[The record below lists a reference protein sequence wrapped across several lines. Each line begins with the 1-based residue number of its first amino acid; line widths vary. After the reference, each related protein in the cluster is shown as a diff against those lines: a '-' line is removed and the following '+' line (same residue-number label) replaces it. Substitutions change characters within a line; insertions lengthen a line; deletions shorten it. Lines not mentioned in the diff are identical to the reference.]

1 MDELLLL
8 TSRNTDF
15 SRSAA
20 LCFVETWLSERTPHH
35 AVELA
40 GFKLMRADRSA
51 ELSGKSKGGGVCFYI
66 NERWCTDVTVLK
78 EFCSPLLET
87 LFINCRPFYS
97 PREFSSI
104 VMAAVYIPP
113 HARASEAT
121 QMLADQVTD
130 MEKLLPNSLIIVLG
144 DLNRAN
150 LAHELPRYRQHVTCP
165 TRGAQT
171 LDHCYTVIKDAYH
184 SAARAALGLSDH
196 CLVHLIPAYRQK
208 LKTSKPVVRT
218 VRKWTVESRQ
228 DLQACFDC
236 TDWGAFEAA
245 TSDLHELT
253 DTVTSYISFCEDL
266 CVQTKTFCT
275 YNNDKPWFTPN
286 LRRLRKVKEEAY
298 RSGDR
303 ELFRQTRNTL
313 NREVRKARRCY
324 GENLKRHLSANPDPS
339 TVWKEAAPALQVR
352 EEEVRQMFRRQKTRK
367 APGPD
372 GVSPSCLKVC
382 AEQLAPTFARI
393 FNRSLELCERLVLNH
408 LKEVTGPLLDPL
420 QFAYRANR
428 SVDDAVN
435 MGLHYILHHLDT
447 PGTYARILFV
457 DFSSAFNTIA
467 PDILQQKLIQL
478 AVPASTCQWITSFL
492 TNRRQRV
499 RLGGIT
505 SDTRTTNT
513 GAPQGCVLSP
523 LLFSLYTNDF
533 SSGDSPVK
541 LLKYADDT
549 TLIGLIQDG
558 DETAY
563 RQEVERLVH
572 WCSQNHL
579 ELNSLK
585 TVEMTVDFR
594 RDPSPLLPLTIR
606 SNTIL
611 STDTFNFLGTTIS
624 RDLKWTGHID
634 SVRKKAQQR
643 LYFLRQ
649 LKKFNLPRELLKT
662 FYTAII
668 QSVLCTSITVWFG
681 SASKQDK
688 HRLQRTIRTAE
699 KIIGINLPSIQDLYL
714 SRTRNRA
721 RNISTDPSHPGCS
734 LFELLPSGR
743 RYRARYAKTSRHR
756 DSFFPQAVALMNS
769 HHS

>member
-1 MDELLLL
+1 
-8 TSRNTDF
+8 
-15 SRSAA
+15 
-20 LCFVETWLSERTPHH
+20 
-35 AVELA
+35 
-40 GFKLMRADRSA
+40 
-51 ELSGKSKGGGVCFYI
+51 
-66 NERWCTDVTVLK
+66 
-78 EFCSPLLET
+78 
-87 LFINCRPFYS
+87 
-97 PREFSSI
+97 
-104 VMAAVYIPP
+104 
-113 HARASEAT
+113 
-121 QMLADQVTD
+121 
-130 MEKLLPNSLIIVLG
+130 
-144 DLNRAN
+144 
-150 LAHELPRYRQHVTCP
+150 
-165 TRGAQT
+165 
-171 LDHCYTVIKDAYH
+171 
-184 SAARAALGLSDH
+184 
-196 CLVHLIPAYRQK
+196 
-208 LKTSKPVVRT
+208 
-218 VRKWTVESRQ
+218 
-228 DLQACFDC
+228 
-236 TDWGAFEAA
+236 
-245 TSDLHELT
+245 
-253 DTVTSYISFCEDL
+253 
-266 CVQTKTFCT
+266 
-275 YNNDKPWFTPN
+275 
-286 LRRLRKVKEEAY
+286 
-298 RSGDR
+298 
-303 ELFRQTRNTL
+303 
-313 NREVRKARRCY
+313 
-324 GENLKRHLSANPDPS
+324 
-339 TVWKEAAPALQVR
+339 
-352 EEEVRQMFRRQKTRK
+352 MFRRQKTRK

-393 FNRSLELCERLVLNH
+393 FNRSLELCEVPSCF
-408 LKEVTGPLLDPL
+408 K
-420 QFAYRANR
+420 
-428 SVDDAVN
+428 
-435 MGLHYILHHLDT
+435 
-447 PGTYARILFV
+447 
-457 DFSSAFNTIA
+457 SSTI
-467 PDILQQKLIQL
+467 
-478 AVPASTCQWITSFL
+478 VPVAKKPAIT
-492 TNRRQRV
+492 
-499 RLGGIT
+499 
-505 SDTRTTNT
+505 
-513 GAPQGCVLSP
+513 
-523 LLFSLYTNDF
+523 
-533 SSGDSPVK
+533 GDSPVK

-563 RQEVERLVH
+563 RQEVQRLVH

-579 ELNSLK
+579 ELNLLK

-594 RDPSPLLPLTIR
+594 RDPSPLLPLTIC

-611 STDTFNFLGTTIS
+611 STDTFKFLGTTIS